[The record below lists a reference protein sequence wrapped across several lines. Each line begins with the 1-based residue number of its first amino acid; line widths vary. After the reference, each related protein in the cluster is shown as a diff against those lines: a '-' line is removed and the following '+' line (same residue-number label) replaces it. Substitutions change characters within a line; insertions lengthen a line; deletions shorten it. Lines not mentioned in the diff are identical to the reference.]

1 MSIMNK
7 TAAALSFVKNAKKSE
22 IISKKEEL
30 LSGNSEWAAEHAQ
43 KLTDFGVA
51 ELETRTES
59 KVKTDQAREA
69 MVLATNAAADAVVND
84 QDPLDIDSMFDIEK
98 EINDNREE
106 FLENIANA
114 SSLIEQ
120 ARADLSARIG
130 TASEFN
136 VTIADS
142 YSAIV
147 MVG

>member
-7 TAAALSFVKNAKKSE
+7 TAAALSFVKNAKKSQ

-30 LSGNSEWAAEHAQ
+30 LSENSAWAAEHAQ

-51 ELETRTES
+51 ELEVRTES
-59 KVKTDQAREA
+59 KVKTDQARAA
-69 MVLATNAAADAVVND
+69 MVSATNAAADAVVND
-84 QDPLDIDSMFDIEK
+84 QDPLDIDSMFDTEN
-98 EINDNREE
+98 EINDNRED

-114 SSLIEQ
+114 TTQIEQ
-120 ARADLSARIG
+120 AREALSVRIG

-147 MVG
+147 MV